1 VSAIELSLNTLH
13 PEVNP
18 ETHRE
23 RAEVLSQVDSDA
35 LMITLDNQ
43 HLVGL
48 NLDTLL
54 KQAECPTLLIQGN
67 PELGAA
73 LFHEDMNRA
82 LTLLRY
88 GASLS
93 IPDGGHMLQQSHP
106 EAIANA
112 ITDFCDQ
119 SMYS

>member
-1 VSAIELSLNTLH
+1 M
-13 PEVNP
+13 
-18 ETHRE
+18 
-23 RAEVLSQVDSDA
+23 QV
-35 LMITLDNQ
+35 
-43 HLVGL
+43 
-48 NLDTLL
+48 
-54 KQAECPTLLIQGN
+54 ECPTLLIQGN

-73 LFHEDMNRA
+73 LFHEDMNRT
-82 LTLLRY
+82 LTLLRH

-119 SMYS
+119 GM